1 MKTTTVRPMGPVTNA
16 RRTRPSRPRGE
27 NVAAAPSAASK
38 LPELF
43 RVPALAPTVRGE
55 RTRQRIVSAAE
66 ELFRT
71 ASSYENIGVADIAQ
85 ASNTSVGSI
94 YRYFESKED
103 LLHLI
108 LSNAFWRMYTASRG
122 TWDPEDSALANIERA
137 ARAYLE
143 AYWEERALLRLARSL
158 IGTSDS
164 VRELWWSINQDLR
177 ERMRSRLEQDQAAA
191 GVPAL
196 DSELMIRCLL
206 NMVDGYAARAFIDGE
221 YGRMSKK
228 DIPQIASV
236 VAHVWFRAVW
246 ATTAD
251 V

>member
-1 MKTTTVRPMGPVTNA
+1 MGTVATTRKP
-16 RRTRPSRPRGE
+16 RRGTSSLAPANPSR
-27 NVAAAPSAASK
+27 SK

-43 RVPALAPTVRGE
+43 RVATLAPTVRGE

-66 ELFRT
+66 ELFRS

-85 ASNTSVGSI
+85 ASNSSVGSI

-108 LSNAFWRMYTASRG
+108 LSNAFWRMYSASRG
-122 TWDPEDSALANIERA
+122 TWNPEDPALVNIERA
-137 ARAYLE
+137 TRAYLE

-158 IGTSDS
+158 IGTSDT

-177 ERMRSRLEQDQAAA
+177 ERMRARLEQDQAAA
-191 GVPAL
+191 GAPAL
-196 DSELMIRCLL
+196 DSELMIRCLI

-228 DIPQIASV
+228 DIPRIASV

-246 ATTAD
+246 ANAAD
-251 V
+251 G